1 MLYKFIDGADLQEV
15 VLRRVLEIE
24 SSIFRRIKA
33 EVIEDSGREWTGDR
47 IQNKMADLKIALSLK
62 NSFYCEALYLSI
74 VVRVEAFNEII
85 PL

>member
-15 VLRRVLEIE
+15 VLKRVLEIE
-24 SSIFRRIKA
+24 STIFKRIKA

-62 NSFYCEALYLSI
+62 SSFYNYEKSKSAGSRSY
-74 VVRVEAFNEII
+74 FKF
-85 PL
+85 